1 MARLK
6 LEFIRKKIVQ
16 AKIFANCITTVNTNE
31 NCTNEKAK
39 KKKTLKKEILKGALS
54 HIVFQISRHDFQK
67 KNHASNIC

>member
-6 LEFIRKKIVQ
+6 LEFIRKKIVP

-39 KKKTLKKEILKGALS
+39 KKNAQKGNS
-54 HIVFQISRHDFQK
+54 KRGTYSK
-67 KNHASNIC
+67 